1 VGPQKIGYGPYLT
14 FPCGKLP
21 DNPKKTR
28 KQAVLLDQIPLPI
41 MFAALTGLMV
51 LFMEAGYQIASR
63 WQKKNKAQIAQVRAI
78 MGASLGLLGFMLA
91 FSFSMAQR
99 HFEERTAAYLV
110 EVGELD
116 SAFRS
121 SEMLK
126 PKHRDQAKDLLRL
139 FVQTRL
145 ETREAANREDMAAV
159 MEKLVASEQI
169 HTQLWTVATSATAT
183 MDEST
188 EPGRFSDAVL
198 AIIKAHDVR
207 LQAGLFNRIPPFIWY
222 TLFFMSLLSM
232 LIMGYQAGLSDARS
246 RLATWGLALTFSV
259 VMMLVTDLDRPA
271 STFFKIDQQL
281 MYELQAR
288 MN

>member
-159 MEKLVASEQI
+159 MEKLVASEQ
-169 HTQLWTVATSATAT
+169 
-183 MDEST
+183 T